1 MSEESK
7 QVLVVGSVALDTIKT
22 PFGAVEDIL
31 GGSAS
36 YFSIAARHFEDV
48 AMVAVVGE
56 DFPSDHITFFEKHK
70 VDVSGLETAAGKTF
84 RWSGVYGADLNSR
97 ETLDTQLNVFADF
110 EPKLSAEHRGAGFL
124 FLANIHPGLQLSV
137 LEQVVKPRLVVL
149 DTMNFWIDGSRSEL
163 LEVMKR
169 VDVVLL
175 NDEEARMLS
184 GESNLIKSARSV
196 LELGPKVVVVKKG
209 EHGALV
215 VSRDFM
221 FAAPAYPVEAVF
233 DPTGAG
239 DTFAGGFLGYLA
251 ASEDPTGE
259 TEIRRATAYGAVLA
273 SFTVESFS
281 LDRLSTASREEI
293 DSRFDRLRSL
303 TQF

>member
-22 PFGAVEDIL
+22 PFGAAEDIL

-36 YFSIAARHFEDV
+36 YFSIAARHFEEV

-56 DFPSDHITFFEKHK
+56 DFPPDHVAFFEKHR
-70 VDVSGLETAAGKTF
+70 VAVSGLETASGRTF
-84 RWSGVYGADLNSR
+84 RWSGEYGADFNTR

-110 EPKLSAEHRGAGFL
+110 EPK
-124 FLANIHPGLQLSV
+124 QLSV
-137 LEQVVKPRLVVL
+137 LEQVVKPKLVVL
-149 DTMNFWIDGSRSEL
+149 DTMNFWIDGSRDEL

-196 LELGPKVVVVKKG
+196 LELGPEVVVVKKG

-215 VSRDFM
+215 VSREFM
-221 FAAPAYPVEAVF
+221 CAAPAYPVEAVF

-251 ASEDPTGE
+251 ASEDSTGE
-259 TEIRRATAYGAVLA
+259 AEIRRATAYGTVLA
-273 SFTVESFS
+273 SFTVEAFS
-281 LDRLSTASREEI
+281 LERLSTATREEI
-293 DSRFDRLRSL
+293 DSRFERLRTL
-303 TQF
+303 AHF